1 MQRFVMFA
9 MPRTGSSWLRTAL
22 DSHPDITCYAALFR
36 NHRWG
41 KNEFR
46 QLQQSPDL
54 RFYEVDYRMANFEAA
69 LEAVFEATPPVKH
82 VGLKHMAGAQPKIRD
97 HLAKD
102 PQYRKVILRRD
113 NLLAVYASNL
123 LVKATGQGSARRN
136 VEVKRAP
143 ILFDKKEFKVL
154 SSRYEEKYR
163 ELRALCAGG
172 VIEVTYNSLRQGEDM
187 TRLAEFFDIDPAQ
200 MVLDTT
206 RKRGNDSIVD
216 RFENRDDTLAYL
228 KEIDHDQWAVER

>member
-46 QLQQSPDL
+46 RLLQSPDP
-54 RFYEVDYRMANFEAA
+54 RFYEVDYRMANFELA
-69 LEAVFEATPPVKH
+69 LEEIFEATPPTRH

-97 HLAKD
+97 YLAKN
-102 PQYRKVILRRD
+102 PQYRKVVLRRD

-143 ILFDKKEFKVL
+143 IFFDQKEFNVL
-154 SSRYEEKYR
+154 HSRYEEEYR
-163 ELRALCAGG
+163 ELRALCVGD
-172 VIEVTYNSLRQGEDM
+172 VIEVEYNRLRQGEDM
-187 TRLAEFFDIDPAQ
+187 SRLAEFFDVDPAQ

-206 RKRGNDSIVD
+206 TKRGNDSIVD
-216 RFENRDDTLAYL
+216 RFENRNEALAYL
-228 KEIDHDQWAVER
+228 KDFDHEQWAVEC